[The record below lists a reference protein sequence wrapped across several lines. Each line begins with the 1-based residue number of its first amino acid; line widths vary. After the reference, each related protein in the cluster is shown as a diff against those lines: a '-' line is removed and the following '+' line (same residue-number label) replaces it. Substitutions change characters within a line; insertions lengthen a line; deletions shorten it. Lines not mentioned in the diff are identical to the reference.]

1 MSNCTCTYMFAS
13 IAGLLAGQV
22 ERVEQVGCRPSM
34 VDPIEVQW
42 NASTIWLLP
51 HCDECVQRPVTMLD
65 GASGCEAV
73 DGKPR

>member
-1 MSNCTCTYMFAS
+1 MYMFAS
-13 IAGLLAGQV
+13 IAGLLAGHVEQV
-22 ERVEQVGCRPSM
+22 EQVEEVGCRPSM